1 MEIDCDIVIPS
12 RLFQRTL
19 YFGYQLRL
27 QSIFQV
33 FCTICHVR
41 KCLQKHLSCHLVYYT
56 RASLMVLIS
65 RGNMEEYNLH
75 FKTQNVWEQPRG
87 DFGRECDI
95 KVTARKNPFSNC
107 FWSWMLCVSI
117 EMSSLQNIGHAYGY
131 LHYRLGS
138 YTVQRENYTL
148 HQKNSSSVM
157 NLLAEKVDIDGIE
170 IECNSLNARM

>member
-1 MEIDCDIVIPS
+1 MWHCHSLQTLPTYPVFWIP
-12 RLFQRTL
+12 
-19 YFGYQLRL
+19 RL

-87 DFGRECDI
+87 NFGRECDI

-157 NLLAEKVDIDGIE
+157 NLLAEKVHIDGIE